1 MGWAALG
8 RSCWPP
14 GGLRGERQVG
24 LLLSFFISVL
34 FSFYLIFCH
43 CFEFKIIQTM
53 PKAPLNIFILLDGL
67 FQKLIKYFRG
77 I

>member
-1 MGWAALG
+1 MAGTGQHSAG
-8 RSCWPP
+8 RPAGCQVRP
-14 GGLRGERQVG
+14 GRF
-24 LLLSFFISVL
+24 LLFFFIFL
-34 FSFYLIFCH
+34 FCFILFNLLPLF
-43 CFEFKIIQTM
+43 FEFKIIQTM